1 MGRQP
6 AAPPPPGSIC
16 QLAGPPERFLTGRG
30 MALQQM
36 RGVTPCICLCL
47 SPSGPA
53 CPPARPPVT
62 AGHQLMASSHPKLD
76 GATACSGGLS
86 GQCPRA
92 SRVSESPLPTTTP
105 PPIYTLA
112 AAAPKTRKQRVC
124 QAGTELPPRPIWL
137 GELWPSPATRPGS
150 QVPETWERFLCSSVT
165 HLASH
170 TSALERVFF
179 GWKDA
184 EQIILSEVSQR
195 ETNIV

>member
-92 SRVSESPLPTTTP
+92 SRVSESPLPHHH
-105 PPIYTLA
+105 
-112 AAAPKTRKQRVC
+112 
-124 QAGTELPPRPIWL
+124 
-137 GELWPSPATRPGS
+137 PASHLYFGC
-150 QVPETWERFLCSSVT
+150 CSSKNKEAEGLPSRDRAASQA
-165 HLASH
+165 HLAGG
-170 TSALERVFF
+170 ALAKPRHQTRQP
-179 GWKDA
+179 GP
-184 EQIILSEVSQR
+184 
-195 ETNIV
+195 